1 MRDDANL
8 DKPAEDTREGK
19 RGGKALKLGVSQA
32 RKFERLDPSEVGH
45 GWDVAADTTAERQG
59 RDTAVAMR
67 LRLTDLQIQGGLL
80 T

>member
-1 MRDDANL
+1 MDDANL
-8 DKPAEDTREGK
+8 DKSIEDTREGK

-32 RKFERLDPSEVGH
+32 RKFERLDRSEVGR
-45 GWDVAADTTAERQG
+45 GWDIAVDTSAERLG

-67 LRLTDLQIQGGLL
+67 LCLIDLQPQGGLL

>member
-1 MRDDANL
+1 MDDANL
-8 DKPAEDTREGK
+8 DKPAADTMAGK

-32 RKFERLDPSEVGH
+32 RRFERLDPSEVGR
-45 GWDVAADTTAERQG
+45 GWDVAADTTAERRG

-67 LRLTDLQIQGGLL
+67 LCLTDLQLQGGLL